1 MATEEQL
8 RFIKRHVKS
17 PYWQERIIKQV
28 DAGGLSNC
36 YVFVDGAY
44 GGYVV
49 LGYGKVGG
57 SLGTLDFPYEIART
71 RSKSYALKLLKE
83 AVRLGI
89 CKNVFRLHHPRL
101 KVGSRT

>member
-1 MATEEQL
+1 MVTEEQL

-44 GGYVV
+44 GGYVL

-57 SLGTLDFPYEIART
+57 IEFPYEIART
-71 RSKSYALKLLKE
+71 QSKNYALKLLKE